1 MLKREKIWEISMNLS
16 VCDNTDEF
24 MKSFRKNLD
33 RFIAEKDITYSNL
46 SEEAGISFS
55 TLKTLM
61 SSTGKDCNLS
71 TAIKLA
77 KALGI
82 TVDELVGAGTMSEGT
97 RECVSKCRRLPTH
110 FVNLARSYIRH
121 IFKLFL
127 KTASKEPRLVMLPEC
142 RNGHLQTTNV
152 TTEIDV
158 SHLEKSIQSRIA
170 HCLRVPCDHYEPYF
184 MKDEIILL
192 AVDRD
197 GQNDEI
203 CVISHG
209 GEYYIVRKKSFFDN
223 GIKRWKYI
231 SLFTEV
237 EFLKEDI
244 EDKLGYVIGF
254 LYPDRSWG
262 ER

>member
-1 MLKREKIWEISMNLS
+1 MIKQEKIWEIAQNFVSNKDDVM
-16 VCDNTDEF
+16 DA
-24 MKSFRKNLD
+24 FRKNCFMILEAKCITL
-33 RFIAEKDITYSNL
+33 REWAELAD
-46 SEEAGISFS
+46 ISFS
-55 TLKTLM
+55 TLNSFLYGNSKTC
-61 SSTGKDCNLS
+61 DINLP
-71 TAIKLA
+71 IKLA
-77 KALGI
+77 RAIGV
-82 TVDELVGAGTMSEGT
+82 TVDELLGSGTMSEGT
-97 RECVSKCRRLPTH
+97 RECVSKCRMMPTH

-121 IFKLFL
+121 IYKLFQ

-203 CVISHG
+203 CVISHN
-209 GEYYIVRKKSFFDN
+209 GEYYIVRKKSFFDD

>member
-1 MLKREKIWEISMNLS
+1 MLKQEKIWEIAQNFASNKDDVM
-16 VCDNTDEF
+16 DA
-24 MKSFRKNLD
+24 FRKNCFMILEAKCITL
-33 RFIAEKDITYSNL
+33 REWAELAD
-46 SEEAGISFS
+46 ISFS
-55 TLKTLM
+55 TLNSFLYGNSKTC
-61 SSTGKDCNLS
+61 DINLPIRLAG
-71 TAIKLA
+71 AI
-77 KALGI
+77 GV
-82 TVDELVGAGTMSEGT
+82 TVDELLGSGTMSEGT

-127 KTASKEPRLVMLPEC
+127 KTASKEPRLVILPEC

-170 HCLRVPCDHYEPYF
+170 HCLCIPCDHYEPYF

-197 GQNDEI
+197 GQNGEI

-223 GIKRWKYI
+223 GIKKWKYI

>member
-1 MLKREKIWEISMNLS
+1 MIKQEKIWEIAQNFVSNKDDVM
-16 VCDNTDEF
+16 DA
-24 MKSFRKNLD
+24 FRKNCFMILEAKCITL
-33 RFIAEKDITYSNL
+33 REWAELAD
-46 SEEAGISFS
+46 ISFS
-55 TLKTLM
+55 TLNSFLYGNSKTC
-61 SSTGKDCNLS
+61 DINLP
-71 TAIKLA
+71 IKLA
-77 KALGI
+77 RAIGV
-82 TVDELVGAGTMSEGT
+82 TVDELLGSGTMSEGT

-127 KTASKEPRLVMLPEC
+127 KTASKEPRLVMLPEY

-158 SHLEKSIQSRIA
+158 SHLDRNIQSRIA
-170 HCLRVPCDHYEPYF
+170 HCLCIPCDHYEPYF
-184 MKDEIILL
+184 MKGEIILL

-203 CVISHG
+203 CVISHN

>member
-1 MLKREKIWEISMNLS
+1 MFKKEKIWDISRNFVSNKDDVMS
-16 VCDNTDEF
+16 A
-24 MKSFRKNLD
+24 FRKNCFMILEAKCITL
-33 RFIAEKDITYSNL
+33 REWAELAD
-46 SEEAGISFS
+46 ISFA
-55 TLKTLM
+55 TLNSFLYGNSKTCDM
-61 SSTGKDCNLS
+61 NLP
-71 TAIKLA
+71 IKLA
-77 KALGI
+77 RAIGV
-82 TVDELVGAGTMSEGT
+82 TVDELLGSGTMSEGT
-97 RECVSKCRRLPTH
+97 RECVSKCRMMPTH

-121 IFKLFL
+121 IYKMFE
-127 KTASKEPRLVMLPEC
+127 TTSSKEPRLVMLPEC
-142 RNGHLQTTNV
+142 KNGHLQTTNI

-158 SHLEKSIQSRIA
+158 SHLEKSIQNRIA
-170 HCLRVPCDHYEPYF
+170 HCLCVPCDHYEPYF

-197 GQNDEI
+197 GQNGEI

>member
-1 MLKREKIWEISMNLS
+1 MIKQEKIWEIAQNFVSNKNDVM
-16 VCDNTDEF
+16 DA
-24 MKSFRKNLD
+24 FRKNCFMILEAKCITL
-33 RFIAEKDITYSNL
+33 REWAELAD
-46 SEEAGISFS
+46 ISFS
-55 TLKTLM
+55 TLNSFLYGNSKTC
-61 SSTGKDCNLS
+61 DINLP
-71 TAIKLA
+71 IKLA
-77 KALGI
+77 RAIGV
-82 TVDELVGAGTMSEGT
+82 TVDELLGSSTMSEGT
-97 RECVSKCRRLPTH
+97 RECVSKCRRLPMH

-121 IFKLFL
+121 IYKLFQ
-127 KTASKEPRLVMLPEC
+127 KTTSKEPRLVMLPEC

-170 HCLRVPCDHYEPYF
+170 HCLCIPCDHYEPYF

-197 GQNDEI
+197 GQNGEI

>member
-1 MLKREKIWEISMNLS
+1 MIKQEKIWEIAQNFVSNKDDVM
-16 VCDNTDEF
+16 DA
-24 MKSFRKNLD
+24 FRKNCFMILEAKCITL
-33 RFIAEKDITYSNL
+33 REWAELADV
-46 SEEAGISFS
+46 SFS
-55 TLKTLM
+55 TLNSFLYGNSKTC
-61 SSTGKDCNLS
+61 DINLP
-71 TAIKLA
+71 IKLA
-77 KALGI
+77 RAIGV
-82 TVDELVGAGTMSEGT
+82 TVDELLGSGTMSEGT
-97 RECVSKCRRLPTH
+97 RECVSKCRRLPMH

-142 RNGHLQTTNV
+142 KNGHLQTTNV

-170 HCLRVPCDHYEPYF
+170 HCLCVPCDHYEPYF

-197 GQNDEI
+197 GQNGEI

-209 GEYYIVRKKSFFDN
+209 GEYYIVRKKSFIED
-223 GIKRWKYI
+223 GIKRWKYV
-231 SLFTEV
+231 SLFTDV

-244 EDKLGYVIGF
+244 DDKLGYVIGF

>member
-1 MLKREKIWEISMNLS
+1 MVKQEKIWEIAQNFVSNKDDVM
-16 VCDNTDEF
+16 DA
-24 MKSFRKNLD
+24 FRKNCFMILEAKGITL
-33 RFIAEKDITYSNL
+33 REWAELADV
-46 SEEAGISFS
+46 SFS
-55 TLKTLM
+55 TLNSFLYGNSKTC
-61 SSTGKDCNLS
+61 DINLPIRLAR
-71 TAIKLA
+71 AI
-77 KALGI
+77 GV
-82 TVDELVGAGTMSEGT
+82 TVDELLGSGTMSEGT
-97 RECVSKCRRLPTH
+97 RECVSKCRMMPTH

-121 IFKLFL
+121 IYKLFQ

-223 GIKRWKYI
+223 GIKKWKYI

>member
-1 MLKREKIWEISMNLS
+1 MVKQEKIWEIAQNFVSNKDDVM
-16 VCDNTDEF
+16 DA
-24 MKSFRKNLD
+24 FRKNCFMILEAKCITL
-33 RFIAEKDITYSNL
+33 REWAELADV
-46 SEEAGISFS
+46 SFS
-55 TLKTLM
+55 TLNSFLYGNSKTC
-61 SSTGKDCNLS
+61 DINLP
-71 TAIKLA
+71 IKLA
-77 KALGI
+77 RAIGV
-82 TVDELVGAGTMSEGT
+82 TVDELLGSGTMSEGT

-158 SHLEKSIQSRIA
+158 SHLDRKIQSRIA
-170 HCLRVPCDHYEPYF
+170 HCLCVPCDHYEPYF

-209 GEYYIVRKKSFFDN
+209 GEYYIVRKKSFIED
-223 GIKRWKYI
+223 GIKRWKYV
-231 SLFTEV
+231 SLFTDV

-244 EDKLGYVIGF
+244 DDKLGYVIGF

>member
-1 MLKREKIWEISMNLS
+1 MAKQEKIWEIAQNFVSNKDDVM
-16 VCDNTDEF
+16 DA
-24 MKSFRKNLD
+24 FRKNCFMIIEAKCITL
-33 RFIAEKDITYSNL
+33 REWAELADV
-46 SEEAGISFS
+46 SFS
-55 TLKTLM
+55 TLNSFLYGNSKTC
-61 SSTGKDCNLS
+61 DINLP
-71 TAIKLA
+71 IKLA
-77 KALGI
+77 RAIGV
-82 TVDELVGAGTMSEGT
+82 TVDELLGSGTMSEGT

-142 RNGHLQTTNV
+142 KNGHLQTTNV

-158 SHLEKSIQSRIA
+158 SHLDRNIQNRIA
-170 HCLRVPCDHYEPYF
+170 HCLCIPCDHYEPYF

-209 GEYYIVRKKSFFDN
+209 GEYYIVRKKSFIED
-223 GIKRWKYI
+223 GIKRWKYV
-231 SLFTEV
+231 SLFTDV

-244 EDKLGYVIGF
+244 DDKLGYVIGF